1 MLDVILFFAASAGG
15 ILFLWR
21 PNGTSTGPSRIYRFL
36 AFEALVGLALLTRER
51 WFVDPISTP
60 QLVSWILG
68 AAGLGVALLA
78 VARRP
83 ANREASGAV
92 ASEPED
98 APTLPP
104 ARGIYR
110 RVRHPFYGAALL
122 LGWGLFA
129 KGLALFDGASVLYAL
144 LLTGASL
151 FLVSA
156 ARADETADYIRFG
169 SPYALY
175 VRSSKMLIP
184 YIL

>member
-1 MLDVILFFAASAGG
+1 MLDVILFVAASAGG

-21 PNGTSTGPSRIYRFL
+21 PGGTSTGLSRIYRLL
-36 AFEALVGLALLTRER
+36 AFEALLGLTLLTRGR

-60 QLVSWILG
+60 QVVSWILG

-83 ANREASGAV
+83 ASREVSATV
-92 ASEPED
+92 APEPEE
-98 APTLPP
+98 APALPP
-104 ARGIYR
+104 AQGIYK

-122 LGWGLFA
+122 VGWGLFA
-129 KGLALFDGASVLYAL
+129 NGLALIDGASVFYAL

-156 ARADETADYIRFG
+156 ARVDETADYVRFG
-169 SPYALY
+169 SPYAVY

-184 YIL
+184 FIL